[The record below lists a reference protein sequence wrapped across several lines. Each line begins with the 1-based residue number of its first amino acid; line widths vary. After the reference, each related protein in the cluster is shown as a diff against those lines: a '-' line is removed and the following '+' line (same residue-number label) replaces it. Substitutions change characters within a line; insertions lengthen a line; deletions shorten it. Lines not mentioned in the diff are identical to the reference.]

1 MLHAVLTNAVRRSFY
16 NLLLAQKTIKVASD
30 NLEHYREILRVNEI
44 RLKVGDVAEMD
55 FVRIEV
61 ESLKVQ
67 SDQDQARAALNQARA
82 DLLLLLGWP
91 ENSIEINAV
100 EAWPEASPEIA
111 LTRQDHLIQT
121 RTGTPPGYESG
132 ENTHRTSAK
141 NAHSGATADHSRC
154 DHKRFL

>member
-1 MLHAVLTNAVRRSFY
+1 MQDVARVLTNSVRRSFY
-16 NLLLAQKTIKVASD
+16 NLLFAEKTIKVAND

-82 DLLLLLGWP
+82 DFYCYWAGP
-91 ENSIEINAV
+91 KIV
-100 EAWPEASPEIA
+100 
-111 LTRQDHLIQT
+111 
-121 RTGTPPGYESG
+121 
-132 ENTHRTSAK
+132 
-141 NAHSGATADHSRC
+141 
-154 DHKRFL
+154 